1 MSAHESKP
9 EVTNPVLWTV
19 ALLIFTIGIACW
31 FGYWLG
37 KGKTHGLSNPHP
49 AKADGVVK
57 GVPDHA
63 AYIKDLSPEVLAR
76 GKEKYM
82 ANCVACHGPKGVPV
96 IPSARNFTTEAF
108 KNDVHGAK
116 AHPWSMFDTLT
127 NGYNGG
133 AMPPQGHISEEDRYA
148 IVHFVRETFVKE
160 ANPSQYVSIEE
171 ALSAEFPAPAVA
183 SGEAGPTGPHPR
195 SLPVTIPVYAVL
207 EQTSEKTADTYAAS
221 AKFLNT
227 VQDSVIDVSL
237 RSALVSVKRFAGT
250 QLGASIVEQVK
261 LGSEDTLIALLL
273 KPEVA
278 ALEPVFGTLSK
289 TEFHHLYTALAT
301 GRSK

>member
-9 EVTNPVLWTV
+9 EVSNPVLWTV
-19 ALLIFTIGIACW
+19 ALLVFTIATACW
-31 FGYWLG
+31 FGYWLN

-49 AKADGVVK
+49 AKSGGAVK

-63 AYIKDLSPEVLAR
+63 ALIKDMSPDVLAR
-76 GKEKYM
+76 GKELYM
-82 ANCVACHGPKGVPV
+82 ANCVACHGSKGVPV
-96 IPSARNFTTEAF
+96 IPSARNFVADAF
-108 KNDVHGAK
+108 KNDAHGAK

-133 AMPPQGHISEEDRYA
+133 AMPPQGHIAVEDRYA

-160 ANPSQYVSIEE
+160 ANASQYVTIDE
-171 ALSAEFPAPAVA
+171 ALTADFPAPAVA

-207 EQTSEKTADTYAAS
+207 AQTSEKTAASYAAS
-221 AKFLNT
+221 AKFLQT
-227 VQDSVIDVSL
+227 VNDSAIDVSL
-237 RSALVSVKRFAGT
+237 RSALHSVKGFAGT
-250 QLGASIVEQVK
+250 QLGATVVENVK
-261 LGSEDTLIALLL
+261 QGSEEKLTALLL

-278 ALEPVFGTLSK
+278 AIEPIFGTLSK
-289 TEFHHLYTALAT
+289 NEFHHLYTALAT
-301 GRSK
+301 GRSE